1 LTWPAFVPMVGDT
14 LTQEDSNMT
23 RKHFVELARIVAELD
38 APKSVRF
45 DLAIS
50 LSVLASNDNPHFDH
64 AKFLHACGLGA

>member
-1 LTWPAFVPMVGDT
+1 
-14 LTQEDSNMT
+14 MT